1 VKGGYEWKR
10 VYGRGIII
18 LLVLEEGSLGFRG
31 QWPEFLKREGRR
43 TFPEKRSC
51 IFLCKNLI
59 KKEVHRLPM
68 Y

>member
-1 VKGGYEWKR
+1 MTVNDVNLSFSFK
-10 VYGRGIII
+10 
-18 LLVLEEGSLGFRG
+18 RG

-51 IFLCKNLI
+51 IFPSKNPV
-59 KKEVHRLPM
+59 KEEVHRLPM